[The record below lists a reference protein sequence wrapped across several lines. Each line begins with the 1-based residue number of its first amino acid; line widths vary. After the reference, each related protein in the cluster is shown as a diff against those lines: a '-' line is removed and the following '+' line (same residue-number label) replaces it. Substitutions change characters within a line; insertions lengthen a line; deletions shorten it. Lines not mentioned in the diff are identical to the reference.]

1 MCIRD
6 SHGRRPL
13 GRGHHLLCRWAIRLS
28 GEGRPRQRPDDDR
41 TEYRDRGLRA
51 DRRSC
56 DLVDGAADPEKEH
69 RRRGL
74 TLVILC
80 LCRGWMLRDTQRRV
94 ADSTTSDTRTGS
106 CDWPELLVYFVMS
119 ASSAILN

>member
-1 MCIRD
+1 MNARTRLQLRLQTTVEGL
-6 SHGRRPL
+6 SVA
-13 GRGHHLLCRWAIRLS
+13 AITYYVVGLF
-28 GEGRPRQRPDDDR
+28 GYLVKARPRQRPDDDR

-56 DLVDGAADPEKEH
+56 DLVDGAADPEKEN

-74 TLVILC
+74 TLVTLR

-94 ADSTTSDTRTGS
+94 AGSITSLRGTATATGRSHWST
-106 CDWPELLVYFVMS
+106 L
-119 ASSAILN
+119 